1 MTLIHDHPRRFLKY
15 IRTNTRVRS
24 NKEVPCFPIQIHMQ
38 ITGNPREKLHRS
50 LKVPYINPNFFVPP
64 LPTTRHNVTCS
75 SSPLMY
81 PGCSTPL
88 RHDST
93 QQNPT
98 KGQIPHRRT
107 LGPSNRTICVLFP
120 FCPRRFLCH
129 RRDPSIPDFR
139 IPHFFHPPLR
149 PLLIDVRIN
158 NTSLPNRHSIP
169 PSWYMDSPRL
179 FRDVGKTLHLRF
191 DAPGESQ
198 IGHNAVL
205 RLRPP
210 PCLYWFSS
218 PRSGNHLLPSD

>member
-1 MTLIHDHPRRFLKY
+1 MSLARAVLSCTQAVAHRYAMTPPNKTQPKDRYHTEEPWVLQIAPYVFYVR
-15 IRTNTRVRS
+15 IRPS
-24 NKEVPCFPIQIHMQ
+24 FP
-38 ITGNPREKLHRS
+38 
-50 LKVPYINPNFFVPP
+50 PNYP
-64 LPTTRHNVTCS
+64 L
-75 SSPLMY
+75 
-81 PGCSTPL
+81 TP
-88 RHDST
+88 S
-93 QQNPT
+93 
-98 KGQIPHRRT
+98 
-107 LGPSNRTICVLFP
+107 CVVVP